1 MQGFGLRVSDGAAH
15 AAADDADVL
24 EAFQVGWDAQRADNV
39 QQVLARFHS
48 AQHLGGAANHLNDQG
63 DGALFS
69 VIVRD
74 GQRHA
79 LALLIDAEDDKL
91 SRENLFSDK
100 RSFYLY
106 EDNCF
111 V

>member
-1 MQGFGLRVSDGAAH
+1 MS
-15 AAADDADVL
+15 
-24 EAFQVGWDAQRADNV
+24 
-39 QQVLARFHS
+39 
-48 AQHLGGAANHLNDQG
+48 G

-79 LALLIDAEDDKL
+79 LALFIDAEDDKL